1 MAKREL
7 LETTLTQR
15 DEIISKIN
23 ELDGLVVAYFSQF
36 QKTTTGQ
43 QSVGEVSFPFVD
55 LCANKAEMFPEILA
69 GTFNKADFNLK
80 ASAVDDFFAFK
91 QKIAETVAKWD
102 TAAKICK
109 SDAMY
114 YANEYYGI
122 IQKEAGRNTKYKPT
136 LDELTPFY
144 KKSKADKTTL
154 KTGVVP
160 SNN

>member
-1 MAKREL
+1 MARREIM
-7 LETTLTQR
+7 ENTLTQR

-23 ELDGLVVAYFSQF
+23 ELDSLVVSYFSQF
-36 QKTTTGQ
+36 QKATAGQ
-43 QSVGEVSFPFVD
+43 QSIGESSMPFVD
-55 LCANKAEMFPEILA
+55 TCAKNVETYPEILS

-80 ASAVDDFFAFK
+80 TGAVDDFFAFK
-91 QKIAETVAKWD
+91 QKIADIATKWD

-109 SDAMY
+109 TDAMY

-122 IQKEAGRNTKYKPT
+122 LQKEAGRNTKYKPT

-144 KKSKADKTTL
+144 KKSKTEKAIIKPM
-154 KTGVVP
+154 VAA

>member
-1 MAKREL
+1 MAKREI

-15 DEIISKIN
+15 EDILSKIN
-23 ELDGLVVAYFSQF
+23 ELDNLVVAYFSQF
-36 QKTTTGQ
+36 QKATVGQ
-43 QSVGEVSFPFVD
+43 QSIGDSSLPFVD
-55 LCANKAEMFPEILA
+55 TCANKVETFPEILS

-80 ASAVDDFFAFK
+80 SSAVDDFFAFK
-91 QKIAETVAKWD
+91 QKITDAIAKWD
-102 TAAKICK
+102 NTAKICK

-114 YANEYYGI
+114 YANEFYGI

-144 KKSKADKTTL
+144 RKSKTDKTTVKAGL
-154 KTGVVP
+154 VA